1 MLMEAVKAYIFKERS
16 LRSLIWLW
24 GIFGTILLFLLV
36 DALATIPLIKRI
48 PYLTD
53 WIYFL
58 VPIYY
63 LFVFYLGFFS
73 DITPSFKSILH
84 TLFHFIGQMAVLL
97 IFISFWG
104 VFAIFGGTD
113 YQANTYSLKQE
124 AITEFTELSKMDYP
138 EDAELIHTSLSLWGP
153 NVGKDILIKVGDIGS
168 FIDKATRRHK
178 FYEMT
183 MDFPNNSRKYLGY
196 GYDPFEETLKPPFCI
211 EAKTMHVKPRYFK
224 VTRELTDPENFCGKR
239 EVYYSKLKRET
250 ELSIIMV
257 ILPKEGLVW
266 LNRSEWF

>member
-1 MLMEAVKAYIFKERS
+1 MESVKAFIFKERS
-16 LRSLIWLW
+16 LRSLIWFW

-48 PYLTD
+48 PYLED
-53 WIYFL
+53 WIYL
-58 VPIYY
+58 PVPIYY
-63 LFVFYLGFFS
+63 LFVFYLGFFT

-84 TLFHFIGQMAVLL
+84 NLFHFIGQMAIFL
-97 IFISFWG
+97 IFMSFWG

-113 YQANTYSLKQE
+113 YQANTYSMNQE
-124 AITEFTELSKMDYP
+124 ATEVFAEISGMDYP
-138 EDAELIHTSLSLWGP
+138 EGAELIHSSLSSWGP
-153 NVGKDILIKVGDIGS
+153 NVGKDILIKFEDIGS
-168 FIDKATRRHK
+168 FIDKATRKYK

-183 MDFPNNSRKYLGY
+183 MDFPNNDREYLGY
-196 GYDPFEETLKPPFCI
+196 GYNPFEETLSPPFCI
-211 EAKTMHVKPRYFK
+211 EAKTMTVKPRYFK

-239 EVYYSKLKRET
+239 EVYYSQLKRET

-266 LNRSEWF
+266 LNRSDWF

>member
-1 MLMEAVKAYIFKERS
+1 MESVKAFIFKERS

-48 PYLTD
+48 PYLED
-53 WIYFL
+53 WIYL
-58 VPIYY
+58 PVPIYY
-63 LFVFYLGFFS
+63 LFVFYLGFFT

-84 TLFHFIGQMAVLL
+84 TLMHFIGQMAVFI
-97 IFISFWG
+97 IFMSFWG

-113 YQANTYSLKQE
+113 YQANTYSMNQE
-124 AITEFTELSKMDYP
+124 APEVFAEISGMDYP
-138 EDAELIHTSLSLWGP
+138 EGAELIHSSLSSWGP
-153 NVGKDILIKVGDIGS
+153 NSGKDILIKVENIGS
-168 FIDKATRRHK
+168 FIDKATRKYK

-183 MDFPNNSRKYLGY
+183 MDFPNNDREYLGY
-196 GYDPFEETLKPPFCI
+196 GYNPFEETLSPPFCI
-211 EAKTMHVKPRYFK
+211 EAKTMTVKPRYFK

-239 EVYYSKLKRET
+239 EVYYSQLKRET

-257 ILPKEGLVW
+257 ILPNEGLVW
-266 LNRSEWF
+266 LNRSDWF